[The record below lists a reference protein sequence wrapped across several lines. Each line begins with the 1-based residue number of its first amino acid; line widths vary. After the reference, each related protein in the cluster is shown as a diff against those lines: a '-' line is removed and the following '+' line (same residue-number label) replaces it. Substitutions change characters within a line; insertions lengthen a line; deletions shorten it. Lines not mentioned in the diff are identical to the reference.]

1 MTDTAPEIAAMIHER
16 MMALSGSERFMMG
29 IRMCRAARRMVLA
42 SFPPGL
48 SELETKRL
56 LFQRYYGS
64 ELEMPPFLR
73 EDAPRADALHEE

>member
-1 MTDTAPEIAAMIHER
+1 MSDTTPEIAVMMRNR
-16 MMALSGSERFMMG
+16 MMALSGAERFMMG
-29 IRMCRAARRMVLA
+29 ISMCNAARRMVLA

-64 ELEMPPFLR
+64 EMELPPFLQKT
-73 EDAPRADALHEE
+73 AP